1 MEGIVTSSEYLH
13 KTIKDYDNNNTLTY
27 NERSIYNEV
36 CTIVNNWFNY
46 TYKNYYGCN
55 SAYSIYNNFSTATLE
70 IQQSGSRAKGTA
82 IKGSSDL
89 DMFLSITD
97 RENEDTL
104 KEYYNGLYDYLKR
117 NGYNV
122 RKQNVSIGLK
132 YKGMEIDLVPAKKC
146 NSQSYQRLYERFNDH
161 YLWSN
166 KKQART
172 LTNIQ
177 KHIDLIRNSNAR
189 NEIMLTKIW
198 RNRFNL
204 DFPSIYIE
212 LMIIDALRNF
222 NEYDI
227 GKRFLHVLYYIRDNI
242 MDKKIVDPS
251 NGQNIISDTLSYS
264 EKLAIKNKAN
274 EAINARYWS
283 EVV

>member
-1 MEGIVTSSEYLH
+1 MINSEYLYGI
-13 KTIKDYDNNNTLTY
+13 IKAYENNNSLTY
-27 NERSIYNEV
+27 NEKIIYNEV
-36 CTIVNNWFNY
+36 YLIVNNWFNY
-46 TYKNYYGCN
+46 NYKNYYRSN
-55 SAYSIYNNFSTATLE
+55 SAYSFYSNFSTATLE

-82 IKGSSDL
+82 IKGSSDI

-104 KEYYNGLYDYLKR
+104 KEYYNGLYAYLKR

-132 YKGMEIDLVPAKKC
+132 YKGMDIDLVPAKKC
-146 NSQSYQRLYERFNDH
+146 NSQSYQRLFERFNDH

-177 KHIDLIRNSNAR
+177 KHIDLIRNSNTR

-198 RNRFNL
+198 RNRFKL
-204 DFPSIYIE
+204 DYPMIYIE
-212 LMIIDALRNF
+212 LMVIDALKNF

-227 GKRFLHVLYYIRDNI
+227 EKRFNHVLYYIRDNI
-242 MDKKIVDPS
+242 MGKKIVDPS

-274 EAINARYWS
+274 EAITARYWS
-283 EVV
+283 EVVQ

>member
-1 MEGIVTSSEYLH
+1 MINSEYLYGI
-13 KTIKDYDNNNTLTY
+13 IKAYENNNSLTY
-27 NERSIYNEV
+27 NEKIIYNEV
-36 CTIVNNWFNY
+36 YLIVNNWFNY
-46 TYKNYYGCN
+46 NYKNYYRSN
-55 SAYSIYNNFSTATLE
+55 SAYSFYSNFSTATLE

-82 IKGSSDL
+82 IKGSSDI

-104 KEYYNGLYDYLKR
+104 KEYYNGLYAYLKR

-132 YKGMEIDLVPAKKC
+132 YKGMDIDLVPAKKC
-146 NSQSYQRLYERFNDH
+146 NSQSYQRLFERFNDH

-177 KHIDLIRNSNAR
+177 KHIDLIRNSNTR

-212 LMIIDALRNF
+212 LMVIDALKNF

-227 GKRFLHVLYYIRDNI
+227 EKRFNHVLYYIRDNI
-242 MDKKIVDPS
+242 MGKKIVDPS

-274 EAINARYWS
+274 EAITARYWS
-283 EVV
+283 EVVQ

>member
-1 MEGIVTSSEYLH
+1 MTNSEYLY
-13 KTIKDYDNNNTLTY
+13 KIIKDYDNNNSLTY
-27 NERSIYNEV
+27 DERSIYNEV
-36 CTIVNNWFNY
+36 SSIVNNWFNLN
-46 TYKNYYGCN
+46 YKNLYNYN
-55 SAYSIYNNFSTATLE
+55 SAYSFYNNYSTATLE

-82 IKGSSDL
+82 IKGSSDI

-104 KEYYNGLYDYLKR
+104 KEYYNGLYNYLKT

-132 YKGMEIDLVPAKKC
+132 YKGMDIDLVPAKKC

-166 KKQART
+166 KKQTRT

-177 KHIDLIRNSNAR
+177 KHIDLIKNSNVID
-189 NEIMLTKIW
+189 EIMLTKIW

-212 LMIIDALRNF
+212 LMIIDALKNF

-227 GKRFLHVLYYIRDNI
+227 EKRFNHVLYYIRDNI
-242 MDKKIVDPS
+242 MDKKITDPS
-251 NGQNIISDTLSYS
+251 NGQNTISDTLSYS
-264 EKLAIKNKAN
+264 EKLAIKNQAN
-274 EAINARYWS
+274 EAIIAKYWS
-283 EVV
+283 EVVK